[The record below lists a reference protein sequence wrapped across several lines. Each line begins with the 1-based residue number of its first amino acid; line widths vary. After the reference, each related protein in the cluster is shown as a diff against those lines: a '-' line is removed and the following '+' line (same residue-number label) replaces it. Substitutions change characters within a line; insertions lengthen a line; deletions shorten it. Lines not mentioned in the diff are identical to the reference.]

1 MPRKFLPLLVI
12 VSIALVAPMAS
23 GEVAYDSENWT
34 SYSMDCDYG
43 SYWIVCELTGYLPEG
58 ACKDGTL
65 SGSCSESKPLH
76 CSEGVLSED
85 CDLCGCPSGELC
97 SRDGSCQEPLPLPP
111 SQPEAYC
118 EETWVCT
125 DWSECMGGT
134 RFRGCVVNECVRD
147 ADVPHT
153 SEACEMPAVPEPQP
167 VEPETVPEPAAE
179 EPEAIAADATEALNE
194 TFGAEPIQAN
204 VSEAANATEPVNE
217 TTTIVEDAEE
227 LPEAAGTQDNETA
240 IVLESATS
248 ELTGTA
254 EGAKEDEHPTLTMD
268 VEVEDVAEEPSITG
282 MLIGAGTGFLV
293 TIAALIII
301 ISGVF
306 YFMNRPKI

>member
-1 MPRKFLPLLVI
+1 M
-12 VSIALVAPMAS
+12 ALVAPMAS
-23 GEVAYDSENWT
+23 GEVSYDAENWT

-76 CSEGVLSED
+76 CSEGVLSDD
-85 CDLCGCPSGELC
+85 CDLCGCPAGKLC
-97 SRDGSCQEPLPLPP
+97 SRDGSCQEPPQLPP

-118 EETWVCT
+118 EEIWVCT
-125 DWSECMGGT
+125 DWSGCMGGT
-134 RFRGCVVNECVRD
+134 RFRGCVVNECVKD

-153 SEACEMPAVPEPQP
+153 SEACEMPAVPEPVP
-167 VEPETVPEPAAE
+167 EPQETETVPEPVAE
-179 EPEAIAADATEALNE
+179 EPEAIAANITEAANE
-194 TFGAEPIQAN
+194 TFEAEPVQIN
-204 VSEAANATEPVNE
+204 VSEAANETGPVNE
-217 TTTIVEDAEE
+217 TDTIIVEEAEE
-227 LPEAAGTQDNETA
+227 LPEAAGAEVNGTA
-240 IVLESATS
+240 DENAAIGSENATS

-254 EGAKEDEHPTLTMD
+254 EGAKEGHPTLTMD
-268 VEVEDVAEEPSITG
+268 VEAEELAEEPSVTG
-282 MLIGAGTGFLV
+282 MAIGAGAQFLV
-293 TIAALIII
+293 TVFALIII